1 MSESVIVRRFV
12 WRTLSGDYD
21 RLELIDTGTNRPIA
35 FITGEGR
42 YYQWT
47 RQTNMLFHGAPPA
60 SGEASTL
67 LKAKIAVL
75 NGLPD

>member
-1 MSESVIVRRFV
+1 MKSVTAGRYQ
-12 WRTLSGDYD
+12 WRTQGGDYD

-35 FITGEGR
+35 SITGGGR

-47 RQTNMLFHGAPPA
+47 RQTTMLFHSAPPA

-75 NGLPD
+75 SGLPD